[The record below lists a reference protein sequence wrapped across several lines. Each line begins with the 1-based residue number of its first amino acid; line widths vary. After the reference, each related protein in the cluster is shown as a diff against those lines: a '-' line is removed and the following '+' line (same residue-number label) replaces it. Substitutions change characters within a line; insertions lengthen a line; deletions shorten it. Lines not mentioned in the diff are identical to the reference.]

1 MSNRIKDAFE
11 QIHATEQMKNTA
23 YSCVRRE
30 IDSRTKR
37 RPLFRLRPLAAVC
50 LLLFLAAGSGS
61 WYLWTKPVSY
71 LSVDINPSVELSLN
85 RFNRVT
91 SAEGKNQDGVLIL
104 QGITLKGRDYID
116 AVELLVGSDSMQ
128 AYLENDPA
136 LTFTVASPRAGE
148 LLEGLENSV
157 VSTEYKGTCH
167 QADMESVHIAHEC
180 GMSLGKYQ
188 AYARLSEYD
197 KTVTQEECQKMTMHQ
212 LLDRLSEYEEI
223 DGGASCDDHQG
234 ENSHHRKGCGH

>member
-11 QIHATEQMKNTA
+11 QIHATEQMKDTA
-23 YSCVRRE
+23 YSCLQKR
-30 IDSRTKR
+30 IDGRAK
-37 RPLFRLRPLAAVC
+37 RPLLRLRPLAAVC
-50 LLLFLAAGSGS
+50 LLLFLFAGSGS

-91 SAEGKNQDGVLIL
+91 SAEGKNRDGILIL
-104 QGITLKGRDYID
+104 QDITLKGRNYID
-116 AVELLVGSDSMQ
+116 AVELLVESDSMQ
-128 AYLENDPA
+128 AYLKNDPS

-157 VSTEYKGTCH
+157 VSTEYKGTCR

-188 AYARLSEYD
+188 AYVRLSGYD
-197 KTVTQEECQKMTMHQ
+197 KSVTQEECRQMTMHQ
-212 LLDRLSEYEEI
+212 LLDRLSEYEDI
-223 DGGASCDDHQG
+223 DGGTPCDGHQG
-234 ENSHHRKGCGH
+234 ENSRHKKGRGH